1 MKRCTFIFF
10 LLLYGFAFSQGE
22 ANIWYFGGKAGIDFN
37 SGSPVAL
44 TDSQM
49 QISEGCTTISNSL
62 GQVLFYSSG
71 LQVWNANHQVM
82 PNGNGLLGS
91 SSSTQSAI
99 AIPKPG
105 STSIY
110 YLFTTDSDAG
120 TDGANY
126 SEIDM
131 NLNGGLG
138 DITAA
143 KNIQLFTPSCEKVT
157 AVKHENGIDYWVIF
171 HEIYDTTT
179 TNNFRAYLVSGAG
192 VSSTPVI
199 SSVGTPI
206 PLLNFSAAVHSVGY
220 LKVSPNGDKIINS
233 VFYGLVELFDFDAST
248 GTISNQKIVYDI
260 PFFRNYGV
268 EFSPSG
274 NLAYLTTG
282 TTAGTFKLLQFDLTN
297 ANIPATATLIHEV
310 TNDINHQIGALQ
322 LGPDGKLYCTNFD
335 RDYLSVINNPN
346 TLGVGCNFVANGVS
360 LNGRLCK
367 AGLPQFIQSYFST
380 GIIAENLCLGNTTTF
395 SLTNVDSVIAVSW
408 DFGDGNSGSGLNPN
422 NTYALTGDYTVTATV
437 TTLSETIIQTKD
449 ITISAVPTATQPNAI
464 LSCDTNNDGF
474 YAFDLTQNTA
484 VILNGQSPTEFA
496 VRYYAHAT
504 DYANKIV
511 INNPT
516 NYQNLVGY
524 QSQTIVA
531 EVYNLVNGN
540 CNATTTFD
548 IQVFETPTPASVIPA
563 IRQCDD
569 TSFGTANDNRI
580 IFDLTQNEATILNG
594 QSTSDFTVTYYT
606 DAGFT
611 NMIANPNNYVNG
623 NATETIYV
631 QVINNLNINCVGT
644 TSFEIEVYANPTV
657 NSPVTLQQCDDDNDG
672 FSAFNLTEAEPLI
685 VTNTAGLT
693 IAYFETWT
701 DAQNNTNPI
710 ANLIAYTNQI
720 VSSDLVYVRITNT
733 NGCYSIS
740 ELNLVVSTTLI
751 SNTIQEAFTVCD
763 DMASGSNTDGI
774 ATFDFSSANAQI
786 VAQYPSGQ
794 LLDITY
800 YRNLTDALAEQN
812 AIGDITNYTNIGYP
826 TTQAIYVRVD
836 SQVNN
841 DCLGLGHHITLNV
854 ESIPIVPPQSYTHC
868 DDDHDGL
875 YSFNT
880 TTLENDLLN
889 GLSNVIVTYFDALG
903 NPINM
908 TNPFITAS
916 QVLTVRVTNN
926 TATACFY
933 ETTITFTVDDLPE
946 AFAIP
951 TNLTTV
957 CDDEVN
963 PSLQNGL
970 YAFDTSSFQ
979 STILGTQ
986 TGMQVNYYDENGN
999 ALTSPL
1005 PNPFVTGNQ
1014 NVLVEVINPANA
1026 TCTATMTIPFLV
1038 NPVPEIDLH
1047 GDGLVCSDNTTF
1059 TLDIDAGLLDSNT
1072 QNDYTYQWF
1081 FNGAILPNETNYNL
1095 TVNTEGVYTVTV
1107 TNMSNCSRTRTI
1119 TVTASDIAII
1129 NDIQI
1134 TDLSDSNSIL
1144 VLVSGAGDYE
1154 YSLDNSSY
1162 QSSNVFTNLEAGIY
1176 TVYVNDIYGC
1186 GIASK
1191 EISVL
1196 GIPKF
1201 FTPNG
1206 DGFND
1211 IWNIQGVNEQL
1222 NANTIIYIFDR
1233 YGKLV
1238 KQISPLGTGWDGT
1251 FNGKPL
1257 PSSDYWYAIHL
1268 EDGRN
1273 IKGHFT
1279 LKR

>member
-1 MKRCTFIFF
+1 MKRCTVILF

-22 ANIWYFGGKAGIDFN
+22 ANIWYFGNKAGIDFN
-37 SGSPVAL
+37 SGFPVAL

-62 GQVLFYSSG
+62 GQVLFYSNG

-105 STSIY
+105 STSVY
-110 YLFTTDSDAG
+110 YLFTTDSDTNAN
-120 TDGANY
+120 GANY

-138 DITAA
+138 DITSN
-143 KNIQLFTPSCEKVT
+143 KNISLFTPSCEKLT
-157 AVKHENGIDYWVIF
+157 AVKHQNGIDYWVIL
-171 HEIYDTTT
+171 HEFFGITA
-179 TNNFRAYLVSGAG
+179 TNSFRVYLVTASG
-192 VSSTPVI
+192 VSN
-199 SSVGTPI
+199 TPI
-206 PLLNFSAAVHSVGY
+206 INTIGSSYPVGY
-220 LKVSPNGDKIINS
+220 LKVSPNGDKIINAS
-233 VFYGLVELFDFDAST
+233 YYGIVELFDFDSAT
-248 GTISNQKIVYDI
+248 GILSNQKTVYNI
-260 PFFRNYGV
+260 PTSSNYGV

-282 TTAGTFKLLQFDLTN
+282 TSVATFKLLQFDLTS

-335 RDYLSVINNPN
+335 YDYLSVINNPN

-380 GIIAENLCLGNTTTF
+380 GILVEDLCLGNASSF
-395 SLTNVDSVIAVSW
+395 SLTNVDSVIAVNW
-408 DFGDGNSGSGLNPN
+408 DFGDGNSGSGINPN
-422 NTYALTGDYTVTATV
+422 HTYALTGDYTVTATV
-437 TTLSETIIQTKD
+437 TTSSETIIQTKD
-449 ITISAVPTATQPNAI
+449 ITISAIPTATQPTN
-464 LSCDTNNDGF
+464 LLVCDDNNNGF
-474 YAFDLTQNTA
+474 YTFDLTQNA
-484 VILNGQSPTEFA
+484 NAILNGQSPSEFA

-511 INNPT
+511 INNPAS
-516 NYQNLVGY
+516 YQNLVAY
-524 QSQTIVA
+524 QAQTIVA
-531 EVYNLVNGN
+531 EVYNLVNNN

-548 IQVFETPTPASVIPA
+548 IQIFETPTPLTIVPA
-563 IRQCDD
+563 IRACDD

-580 IFDLTQNEATILNG
+580 VFDLTQNETTILNG
-594 QSTSDFTVTYYT
+594 QSSTDFTVTYYT
-606 DAGFT
+606 DAGFANT
-611 NMIANPNNYVNG
+611 IVNPNNYVNS
-623 NATETIYV
+623 NTTETIYI
-631 QVINNLNINCVGT
+631 QVTNNLNSNCVGT
-644 TSFEIEVYANPTV
+644 TIFEIEVYANPV
-657 NSPVTLQQCDDDNDG
+657 INSPITLKQCDDDNDG
-672 FSAFNLTEAEPLI
+672 FSAFNLTEAENLI
-685 VTNTAGLT
+685 VTNTTGLT
-693 IAYFETWT
+693 IAYFETLT

-710 ANLIAYTNQI
+710 TNETAYTNQI

-733 NGCYSIS
+733 NGCYSLS

-751 SNTIQEAFTVCD
+751 SNTIQETFTVCD
-763 DMASGSNTDGI
+763 DMASGSNIDGI

-786 VAQYPSGQ
+786 LAQYPSGQ

-800 YRNLTDALAEQN
+800 YRNITDALAEQN
-812 AIGDITNYTNIGYP
+812 AIADISNYANIGYP

-854 ESIPIVPPQSYTHC
+854 ESIPIVQPQSYTHC
-868 DDDHDGL
+868 DDDQDGS
-875 YSFNT
+875 YSFDT
-880 TTLENDLLN
+880 STLESDLLN
-889 GLSNVIVTYFDALG
+889 GLSNVIVTYFDILG
-903 NPINM
+903 NPITM
-908 TNPFITAS
+908 TNPFSTAS

-926 TATACFY
+926 TAIACFY

-946 AFAIP
+946 VFVIP

-963 PSLQNGL
+963 PSLQNGF

-1005 PNPFVTGNQ
+1005 PNPFVTSNQ

-1038 NPVPEIDLH
+1038 NPVPEIDLQ

-1059 TLDIDAGLLDSNT
+1059 TLTIDAGLLDPNT
-1072 QNDYTYQWF
+1072 QNNYTYQWF
-1081 FNGAILPNETNYNL
+1081 FNGAIFLNETNYNL
-1095 TVNTEGVYTVTV
+1095 TVNTEGIYTVTV

-1119 TVTASDIAII
+1119 TVTASDIATI

-1134 TDLSDSNSIL
+1134 TDLSDSNAIH
-1144 VLVSGAGDYE
+1144 VLVSGEGDYE
-1154 YSLDNSSY
+1154 YSLDNSNY

-1176 TVYVNDIYGC
+1176 TVYVNDIHGC
-1186 GIASK
+1186 GIVTK

-1211 IWNIQGVNEQL
+1211 TWNIQGVNEQL

-1233 YGKLV
+1233 YGKLL
-1238 KQISPLGTGWDGT
+1238 KQISALGTGWDGT
-1251 FNGKPL
+1251 FNGMEM
-1257 PSSDYWYAIHL
+1257 PSTDYWYSVTL
-1268 EDGRN
+1268 ENGKTV
-1273 IKGHFT
+1273 KGHFA